1 MDSDWGDE
9 SRGPIEGG
17 RRVSP
22 DESTGYTE
30 QGTVQ
35 LTDLSVRAIGL
46 YQRQA
51 ELTDRLW
58 SYFGTNSAFAILA
71 ALAAPVLAGGGWF
84 RWESSHA
91 YVRVLLGLAVL
102 AYYGFSAG
110 NRQALRV
117 SQEALERIAT
127 QAQAASG
134 IELEVIKPAKALLFH
149 RLVSFLTLA
158 LMITGFVIADR
169 IFQELMRAGSR
180 PAL

>member
-1 MDSDWGDE
+1 MDSNWDE
-9 SRGPIEGG
+9 PSPAPIQGG
-17 RRVSP
+17 RPVSS
-22 DESTGYTE
+22 DETTGYTE

-71 ALAAPVLAGGGWF
+71 ALTAPVLAGTGWL
-84 RWESSHA
+84 RGESSHM
-91 YVRVLLGLAVL
+91 YVRALLALAVL
-102 AYYGFSAG
+102 AYFGFSLG
-110 NRQALRV
+110 NREALRV

-149 RLVSFLTLA
+149 KVVSALTLA
-158 LMITGFVIADR
+158 LMVTGFVVADR
-169 IFQELMRAGSR
+169 IFQELTRAGSR
-180 PAL
+180 SPL